1 MSVCFLESDFV
12 GKVMNLGEM
21 VFGGKVKV
29 EEGKVADAGRMDF
42 VPAEA
47 KRADPAL
54 VDWGAHDHAG
64 RP

>member
-1 MSVCFLESDFV
+1 
-12 GKVMNLGEM
+12 MNLGEM